1 MKNNDKGTH
10 AYLTFALGAEK
21 FAISV
26 NSVQEIVELEQV
38 TKVPNAPQYMLG
50 IINLRGKVLPLLDTR
65 LKLGLS
71 KTEVTRK
78 SRIMVIDLETN
89 DEKNL
94 QVGALVDVARE
105 VIELSPADIQ
115 NAPDLENYK
124 TDTAITGIVNNQGD
138 ITMIMDIRKIF
149 STAEIIQLNHSL
161 N

>member
-1 MKNNDKGTH
+1 MKNTDKGTH

-26 NSVQEIVELEQV
+26 NAVQEIVELEQV

-50 IINLRGKVLPLLDTR
+50 IINLRGKVLPLL
-65 LKLGLS
+65 GLS
-71 KTEVTRK
+71 KTGVTKK
-78 SRIMVIDLETN
+78 SRILVIDLETS

-94 QVGALVDVARE
+94 QVGALVDIARE
-105 VIELSPADIQ
+105 VIELSTSDIQ
-115 NAPDLENYK
+115 NAPDLENNK
-124 TDTAITGIVNNQGD
+124 TDTAITGILNNQGD

-149 STAEIIQLNHSL
+149 STAEIIQLNHSF

>member
-1 MKNNDKGTH
+1 MKNNSQTQ

-38 TKVPNAPQYMLG
+38 TKVPNAPHFMLG

-71 KTEVTRK
+71 KAEVTKK
-78 SRIMVIDLETN
+78 SRIMVIDLETS
-89 DEKNL
+89 DDKNL

-105 VIELSPADIQ
+105 VIELSSSDIQ
-115 NAPDLENYK
+115 NAPDLDSCK
-124 TDTAITGIVNNQGD
+124 TDTPITGIVNNQGD
-138 ITMIMDIRKIF
+138 ITMIMDIKKIF